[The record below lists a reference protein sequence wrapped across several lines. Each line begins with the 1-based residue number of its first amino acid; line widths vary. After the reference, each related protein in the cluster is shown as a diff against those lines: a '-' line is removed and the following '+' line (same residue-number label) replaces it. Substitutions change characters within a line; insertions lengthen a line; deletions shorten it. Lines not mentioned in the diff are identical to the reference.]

1 MIINSRDLHVFFL
14 NCFMFFVVFIKI
26 DQDDRKKFK
35 KKTRLFE
42 NTKLIF
48 YLIILLVLSL
58 NDMINTQKKTK

>member
-1 MIINSRDLHVFFL
+1 
-14 NCFMFFVVFIKI
+14 MFFVVFIKI